1 MRKAKVMSRDRILEG
16 VVKTWD
22 AVKVAEVWKELT
34 AIPQYSEYEYNSYS
48 MTVAIMEQGLEDK
61 YGLRGDETNK
71 TVRAPM
77 NPFNTVY
84 VYDIDGTRY
93 YCHKAKFS
101 FTRVNGKTT
110 QIYSALAI
118 KDGDTVYQY
127 GERYFAPLYEI
138 QWAVTG
144 KTPLGA
150 EIGGGNCDWSEPL
163 RITRCTCIDD
173 AMDTAGLI
181 DVTDFVR
188 TRS

>member
-1 MRKAKVMSRDRILEG
+1 MRSAKVMSRDRILEG

-34 AIPQYSEYEYNSYS
+34 AIPQYSEYEYDSYS

-61 YGLRGDETNK
+61 YLHGNPTNK
-71 TVRAPM
+71 IVKAPM
-77 NPFNTVY
+77 HPFNTVY
-84 VYDIDGTRY
+84 DSDGARY
-93 YCHKAKFS
+93 YCREAKFS

-110 QIYSALAI
+110 QIYSAFAI
-118 KDGDTVYQY
+118 KDGDTVYKY
-127 GERYFAPLYEI
+127 RERYFAPLYEI

-181 DVTDFVR
+181 DVTDYIK
-188 TRS
+188 TEDE